1 MGAKRDRRWSTFNP
15 RSTPRMHYAPF
26 TEPSL
31 SKKNKK
37 KRRKKKK
44 RKRKRIYVNLEQTAK
59 LSSLLRR
66 RGGLRHCRPNNFH
79 FTGRKYFVRPPFFSP
94 SLSLSLSSSLPLRFE
109 NLKAVFPCRGS
120 EGEEGFL
127 SRIRRGGRGVFA
139 GEREDFPVDNKVSGE
154 KVARHGR
161 RWASR
166 NAALQLWAIPR
177 RGEPRNELAILP
189 TISRLAAR
197 RRSLPASFS
206 HLGGGGPLLGL
217 RIMFRRWKEGREE
230 RSGNKKPCT
239 GEFLMLVTSIQ
250 LLRTISLELGFDE
263 RKDLG

>member
-26 TEPSL
+26 YRTFSL
-31 SKKNKK
+31 EEEQEEEK
-37 KRRKKKK
+37 KKKK

-94 SLSLSLSSSLPLRFE
+94 SLSLSLSSSLPFRFE
-109 NLKAVFPCRGS
+109 NLKAVFPCQGS

-161 RWASR
+161 R
-166 NAALQLWAIPR
+166 
-177 RGEPRNELAILP
+177 
-189 TISRLAAR
+189 
-197 RRSLPASFS
+197 
-206 HLGGGGPLLGL
+206 
-217 RIMFRRWKEGREE
+217 
-230 RSGNKKPCT
+230 
-239 GEFLMLVTSIQ
+239 
-250 LLRTISLELGFDE
+250 
-263 RKDLG
+263 